1 MVVHTWHWSKNWPFF
16 FFFFFFFDLFGIDGL
31 KNFIIQDHES
41 VIQKILFGIEKMART
56 DKFSMNVCQTLNKK
70 EIDNW
75 SETARDF
82 FYFLESFGNKVK
94 VRDLVNLWMVEDPIQ
109 SLDTVTCGIFW
120 IYFYDKQF
128 KSDVNSKM

>member
-1 MVVHTWHWSKNWPFF
+1 MQKLKAQIKTLHFGGAYLALKQKLT

-70 EIDNW
+70 EIDN
-75 SETARDF
+75 
-82 FYFLESFGNKVK
+82 
-94 VRDLVNLWMVEDPIQ
+94 
-109 SLDTVTCGIFW
+109 
-120 IYFYDKQF
+120 
-128 KSDVNSKM
+128 